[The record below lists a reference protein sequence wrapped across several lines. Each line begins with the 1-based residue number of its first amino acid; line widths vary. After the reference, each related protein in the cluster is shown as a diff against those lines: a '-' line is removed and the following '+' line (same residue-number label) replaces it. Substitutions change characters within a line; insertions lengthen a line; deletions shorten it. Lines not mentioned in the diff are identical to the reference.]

1 MYDTEQTDTG
11 QTHRTDSWANMLTLE
26 MQVPKKKKLMGQVL
40 LFPDLITVTGQYLGN
55 PTSRNLSLG
64 SGTTVGVT
72 FHDTKQAT
80 LSPSAK
86 IISRLTKFLYF

>member
-26 MQVPKKKKLMGQVL
+26 MQVPKKRKLMCQVL
-40 LFPDLITVTGQYLGN
+40 LFPDLITITGQYLGN

-72 FHDTKQAT
+72 FRDTKHGHFVPF
-80 LSPSAK
+80 S
-86 IISRLTKFLYF
+86 